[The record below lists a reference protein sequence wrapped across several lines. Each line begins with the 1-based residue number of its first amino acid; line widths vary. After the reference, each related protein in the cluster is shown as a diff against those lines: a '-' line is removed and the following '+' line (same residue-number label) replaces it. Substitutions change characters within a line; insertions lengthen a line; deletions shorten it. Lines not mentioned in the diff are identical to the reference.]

1 MVYSGVKH
9 EAKSMD
15 QQGLLVII
23 KASKETC
30 RWEKLMSIRSWL
42 VFQRKINDK
51 SASKI
56 ARPFLWITAL

>member
-1 MVYSGVKH
+1 MVHEGVKH

-23 KASKETC
+23 KASKVMC

-42 VFQRKINDK
+42 VYQRKIDDR

-56 ARPFLWITAL
+56 ARPSLWITAL